1 MKILKLVPRYM
12 TNKYQN
18 KYRIS
23 SARHPHW
30 DYGQN
35 ASYFITICTKNREHL
50 FGTIENQMMIHS
62 ALGNYAY
69 DCWFA
74 IPQHFPFVRLGVF
87 VVMPNHVHGI
97 IIIDKNN
104 GGTTVETQYFASL
117 PQIPPPQLN
126 IKSNKFGPQSQNLA
140 SVVRGYKTGVTKMA
154 QYGGDKTINGDNNDN
169 DGGDDNGDD
178 GRDAKFCVPT
188 GLSRT
193 KSIWQPRYHD
203 HIIRNADEY
212 KRIETY
218 IINNPARWEMDK
230 FYNGQ

>member
-1 MKILKLVPRYM
+1 M
-12 TNKYQN
+12 
-18 KYRIS
+18 RIP

-74 IPQHFPFVRLGVF
+74 IPQHFPFVRLGAF

-97 IIIDKNN
+97 IIIDKNDD
-104 GGTTVETQYFASL
+104 GYAVETQNLASPNNKTQDIASL
-117 PQIPPPQLN
+117 QIPPPQSN
-126 IKSNKFGPQSQNLA
+126 TKSNKFGPQSQNLA
-140 SVVRGYKTGVTKMA
+140 SVVRGYKIGVTKMA
-154 QYGGDKTINGDNNDN
+154 QYGGDNTINGDNNDN
-169 DGGDDNGDD
+169 DGYD

-218 IINNPARWEMDK
+218 IINNPARWAEDK
-230 FYNGQ
+230 FYCKPQ